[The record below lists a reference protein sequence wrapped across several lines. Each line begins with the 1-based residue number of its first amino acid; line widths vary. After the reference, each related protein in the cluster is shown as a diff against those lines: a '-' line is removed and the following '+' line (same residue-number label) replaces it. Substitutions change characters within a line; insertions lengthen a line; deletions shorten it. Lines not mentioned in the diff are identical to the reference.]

1 MHLFEQKPK
10 EKRVCVKLQNI
21 VKKKPKPIISKPKP
35 KKIEKPKPKKT
46 IKPKPK
52 PKPKK
57 VIKPKPKPKPKPKKT
72 IKPKKVQKKLP
83 PPKPMPLEI
92 PIIKEEIKPQ
102 TVEKVVEKEPT
113 KEPETVYEEVYEEPE
128 EILTPEM
135 IEAQMTQEY
144 MDENIAK
151 IIKLLSENL
160 YYPRSARRRGIVG
173 EVIVRFKID
182 LKGNASQISI
192 NTSDSDILSR
202 AAIKTIESISGD
214 FPKPKKEMIINVP
227 INYTLR

>member
-21 VKKKPKPIISKPKP
+21 IKKKPKPIISKPKP
-35 KKIEKPKPKKT
+35 KKIEKPKPKPKKV
-46 IKPKPK
+46 IKPK

-57 VIKPKPKPKPKPKKT
+57 VIKPKPKKI

-92 PIIKEEIKPQ
+92 PVIKEEIKPQ
-102 TVEKVVEKEPT
+102 IVEKAVEKEPT
-113 KEPETVYEEVYEEPE
+113 KEPEIVYEEVYEEPE

-173 EVIVRFKID
+173 EVTVRFKID

-202 AAIKTIESISGD
+202 AAIKTIKSISGD
-214 FPKPKKEMIINVP
+214 FPKPKQEMIINVP